1 MTAKLTKIVLSVAL
15 VGLLVSA
22 IGCDKDGRGRGG
34 SYTDVLVGFDW
45 WPSSWSWGGYDEY
58 TTYDSYEETYYD
70 SSYYEEYSDYGY
82 YDGGSYDG
90 GYYDNG
96 GYWDDWKTKRRG

>member
-15 VGLLVSA
+15 VGLLGSA

-58 TTYDSYEETYYD
+58 TTYDSYEETSYD
-70 SSYYEEYSDYGY
+70 GTYYEETDSGY

-90 GYYDNG
+90 GYYGDG

>member
-34 SYTDVLVGFDW
+34 SYTDILVGFDW
-45 WPSSWSWGGYDEY
+45 WPSSWSGGGYDEY

-70 SSYYEEYSDYGY
+70 GTYYEETDTGY